1 MGQEINP
8 NKESIEGLKGLK
20 GINFKQMQQ
29 IAPQQIAK
37 EQTNWRDTTPINENI
52 GTSELGKS
60 IYDQDITTYAQTQD
74 LENTRGE
81 LQPGYAQ
88 IGAGVAKMGTLAA
101 TTFVGS
107 TLGLVA
113 GIGTAIGEGRWSGLW
128 DNAVS
133 NTLYDINAKSEELFK
148 NYYTNEEK
156 NNHWYDNI
164 FTANFLGDKILKNM
178 GFTIGAIGAGA
189 LTGALGTSLRLGSTL
204 TKGIATGISAIGE
217 GSVEALNTYKDQM
230 SMTDANTNKW
240 YEENKNALDIKYQ
253 GLVDNLMSQP
263 QSFSTVKTGDGRIV
277 QVNNNEAA
285 FQKLSDQYHAELK
298 ALDTKKQS
306 ILDNAKENA
315 LVAGNQVLALNIP
328 LLAAS
333 DLAQFGRVLSGGYA
347 NAAKGAALAVKNSV
361 TGEAIEG
368 AADIAK
374 AMLKGEAKMEASKGF
389 GKELAKNAIK
399 NAASEGFEEGSQN
412 LISNTSQIN
421 AAYKT
426 NTFAGAKVNAQV
438 QDNVNSYLSSFGQ
451 ALHEQYGSVSSQGWE
466 ETALGALSGL
476 IGVPMLKKGKNGGI
490 RATWAGGITEA
501 IDETKEHFASNEVVD
516 EINRRIQSPEF
527 INKYQGLIRHNHY
540 ADLMKQSIENKNE
553 FDYKNSEAAQLVSDI
568 LMFRKA
574 NQLDAFKQFHKSF
587 LEDNS
592 DEAAEEAKAATQIE
606 GTNVSSKDG
615 EEKEKINQGI
625 QKAAK
630 GVMDATDRVAKIHDE
645 HLAYFGDTHSD
656 DALEE
661 LTWLKYSIGEHETR
675 FKDKLEAF
683 KTKMLPIINALP
695 ESKITDKDGNKITD
709 ILNTPAEELL
719 ASIISDKSTLNQSIN
734 LLLKNNADRYK
745 SVLEEIKKLEK
756 DKKDLDVI
764 TGRQKEARQT
774 SIGNKIESLNET
786 LKQLD
791 NSGLVTNPLQTTLDL
806 FDALASAAMYKSHV
820 KQYNDAIQD
829 PSTLE
834 NKINEDKTVSGETT
848 TLINRDKDIKSLKD
862 SKNIHELRK
871 NLFDLVDESERDK
884 VLDELSKEDSD
895 IGKYARNIKEIDSA
909 HKVMGDILMSD
920 EFKYLDDDSR
930 DQVLA
935 IINKAYSISKTK
947 KAFENNVSAMSP
959 EGDPIINVVNDLMA
973 SYNKNKEE
981 STKLNTKE
989 KAVTKNPKKVK
1000 SKKKEVEE
1008 VEETLEEP
1016 TLETEPIE
1024 ETPEVTPDETPENKP
1039 KETVDTSKFTIEDTA
1054 RAFED
1059 VLPKNYLFEYADS
1072 AKEKQVAEELAELC
1086 LTGTDEELLTF
1097 LKNRITNGHNLPDE
1111 LFLPIIK
1118 EAKEYYQ
1125 KQRVNKEDEEI
1136 VPQKSSPEVKD
1147 EVLTTL
1153 DNANADYNV
1162 KEVRSDGV
1170 TEYEIFDLNPNKEG
1184 NHKIFGKGKRGLASI
1199 VLRLNGMKTIITY
1212 LKDNNVFEFVNSG
1225 KLFKMWESNKDLKIH
1240 FLVDK
1245 NLNNTEIKNKGKLLS
1260 NMVLL
1265 AVEHPKGTKEI
1276 NGKRYQIVGTLKTS
1290 KEESVDSKFIADR
1303 VLTQAQKSSDDLF
1316 ISDDYTYIDKI
1327 YPGRIA
1333 TSGLESDKIIENEER
1348 NVSKNNNT
1356 VFGVVLNNNTIYA
1369 PHADGE
1375 IVQPT
1380 TSTSLA
1386 GTPMLLIKAADGKY
1400 YPSVLTTR
1408 NFHVLFDGAHNDTEL
1423 YQRVV
1428 SYFNEFLNTK
1438 STHANRLEARDKIM
1452 QFIHFGRKNTNSE
1465 EVGKEPFTLT
1475 YGKNKTTGEQFVQIS
1490 RIVSKD
1496 EEGNVTYEYLHD
1508 AEGNKYSVTLTGD
1521 NNVDTQNVISMVS
1534 NAQPIFNFTKHLLND
1549 KDYAPLFIDS
1559 GMMTSNLLGSQM
1571 YNANFRMVPLDING
1585 KPIGREVAPDESN
1598 PKVVINKND
1607 NKLDDNAPVIRKVKM
1622 NGQNFTVDSDNVVR
1636 NKGGKIITNE
1646 VARLKI
1652 LATLAIQNKE
1662 GILKER
1668 KDGNNT
1674 LYSLF
1679 DGFEE
1684 YGAYDK
1690 NGQLHIV
1697 TGEEYTNII
1706 TAYDT
1711 HVQGDSEQ
1719 IKKELENTKKES
1731 MNSEKSDLEAKEE
1744 QSTEVNN
1751 AEDSVVS
1758 TYPLQ
1763 LSPTDITISK
1773 QKYNITLHSGDVVKG
1788 YALQILGHPNINL
1801 FVYLDDKKIWRIIDN
1816 ISKQAITPSQYVNDL
1831 KVKSD
1836 MIQVLTEFLNNISK
1850 IESNR
1855 NLLSSI
1861 GFYKNKKEVN
1871 NDETT
1876 LNDLD
1881 NSETLDIFAD
1891 KSDSELLDL
1900 ADYLEEKGH
1909 VAASRDSI
1917 QKVVKQLLDMSDT
1930 ELASMTID
1938 GIISKLECL

>member
-1 MGQEINP
+1 MD
-8 NKESIEGLKGLK
+8 KEYNDITTGTQKLKGLK
-20 GINFKQMQQ
+20 YNAQNNNPEFVKTQEYIKGLQDKDVYKGVDFKNARTQS
-29 IAPQQIAK
+29 IR
-37 EQTNWRDTTPINENI
+37 ETPYERHVGTEDLGESTYDKDI
-52 GTSELGKS
+52 TSEAQL
-60 IYDQDITTYAQTQD
+60 YDIN
-74 LENTRGE
+74 NTRGE

-156 NNHWYDNI
+156 NNPWYDNI
-164 FTANFLGDKILKNM
+164 FTTNFLGDTLLKNM
-178 GFTIGAIGAGA
+178 GFTIGALGAGA

-298 ALDTKKQS
+298 ALNTKKQS

-315 LVAGNQVLALNIP
+315 LVAGNQVLALNVP

-399 NAASEGFEEGSQN
+399 NAALEGFEEGSQN

-451 ALHEQYGSVSSQGWE
+451 ALYEQYGSVSSQGWE
-466 ETALGALSGL
+466 EAALGALSGL

-592 DEAAEEAKAATQIE
+592 DEAVEEAKAATQIE

-615 EEKEKINQGI
+615 EEKEKINQDI

-675 FKDKLEAF
+675 FKDKLEVF

-709 ILNTPAEELL
+709 ILNIPAEELL
-719 ASIISDKSTLNQSIN
+719 ASIISDKSTLKQSIN

-920 EFKYLDDDSR
+920 EFKDLDDDSR

-959 EGDPIINVVNDLMA
+959 EGDPIINVINDLMA

-981 STKLNTKE
+981 STKLKTKE

-1000 SKKKEVEE
+1000 SKKKEVET

-1016 TLETEPIE
+1016 ILETEPIE

-1054 RAFED
+1054 RALED
-1059 VLPKNYLFEYADS
+1059 FVSHDYLFENVDS
-1072 AKEKQVAEELAELC
+1072 AEEKQRAEELAALF
-1086 LTGTDEELLTF
+1086 LTETDEEILSYLRNT
-1097 LKNRITNGHNLPDE
+1097 ITNGQNLPDDY
-1111 LFLPIIK
+1111 LLPIIK

-1147 EVLTTL
+1147 EILTTL
-1153 DNANADYNV
+1153 DNANADYND

-1170 TEYEIFDLNPNKEG
+1170 TEYEIFDLNPAKES
-1184 NHKIFGKGKRGLASI
+1184 NYIGKNQRGLVSI
-1199 VLRLNGMKTIITY
+1199 LRRLPNMKTIITY
-1212 LKDNNVFEFVNSG
+1212 LKDNNSFEFVNSG
-1225 KLFKMWESNKDLKIH
+1225 KLFKMWENNKDLKIH

-1245 NLNNTEIKNKGKLLS
+1245 NLNNTEIGDRGKLLS

-1290 KEESVDSKFIADR
+1290 KQESVDSKFIADR
-1303 VLTQAQKSSDDLF
+1303 VLTQAQQSSDDLF
-1316 ISDDYTYIDKI
+1316 ISDDYTHIDKI

-1333 TSGLESDKIIENEER
+1333 TSGLESDKRIENEER
-1348 NVSKNNNT
+1348 TVSKNNNT

-1408 NFHVLFDGAHNDTEL
+1408 NFHVLFDGDHNDTEL
-1423 YQRVV
+1423 YQRLV
-1428 SYFNEFLNTK
+1428 SYFNEFLNTE

-1465 EVGKEPFTLT
+1465 EIGKEPFTLT

-1521 NNVDTQNVISMVS
+1521 NNIDTQNLISMLADV
-1534 NAQPIFNFTKHLLND
+1534 QPIFNFTKHLLND

-1585 KPIGREVAPDESN
+1585 KPIGREVVPDESN

-1652 LATLAIQNKE
+1652 LATLAIQSKE

-1719 IKKELENTKKES
+1719 IKKELDSTKKES
-1731 MNSEKSDLEAKEE
+1731 NEDKIEFKDALTQDVFNHILKVNYISISDIQRNFQIGYTRTNKIIDELKEKELIKEINTPVGTKRQFE
-1744 QSTEVNN
+1744 IVNQST
-1751 AEDSVVS
+1751 
-1758 TYPLQ
+1758 
-1763 LSPTDITISK
+1763 
-1773 QKYNITLHSGDVVKG
+1773 
-1788 YALQILGHPNINL
+1788 
-1801 FVYLDDKKIWRIIDN
+1801 
-1816 ISKQAITPSQYVNDL
+1816 
-1831 KVKSD
+1831 
-1836 MIQVLTEFLNNISK
+1836 
-1850 IESNR
+1850 
-1855 NLLSSI
+1855 
-1861 GFYKNKKEVN
+1861 EVN